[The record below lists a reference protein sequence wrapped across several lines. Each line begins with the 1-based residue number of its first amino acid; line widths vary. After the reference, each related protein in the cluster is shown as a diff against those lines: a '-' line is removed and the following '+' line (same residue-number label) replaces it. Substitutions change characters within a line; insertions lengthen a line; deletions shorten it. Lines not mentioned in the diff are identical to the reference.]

1 MDIQFTGKT
10 ALVTGAGQGRQ
21 LVVAPI
27 MAIKV
32 LIAFSTPLLF
42 IKELE
47 EPLQNDCLNMELKFM
62 RYRRRL
68 KI

>member
-32 LIAFSTPLLF
+32 LIAIFNPTT
-42 IKELE
+42 I
-47 EPLQNDCLNMELKFM
+47 
-62 RYRRRL
+62 Y
-68 KI
+68 